1 MVPRYTKS
9 AAGLVAML
17 ALLQPSPL
25 LAQDA
30 AAAPAARPATR
41 PMAAS
46 AQRRLQP
53 IVDGRP
59 VQPRRQE
66 MCALLRRVSD
76 CRDGG
81 ADAAD
86 DDLLRD
92 ILRRSAR

>member
-9 AAGLVAML
+9 AAWLVAML

-30 AAAPAARPATR
+30 AAAPTARPATR
-41 PMAAS
+41 SMAAS

-53 IVDGRP
+53 IVNGRRA
-59 VQPRRQE
+59 QPRRQE
-66 MCALLRRVSD
+66 MCATLRRGSD
-76 CRDGG
+76 CRDR